1 MSEPADMPAE
11 EPPRKG
17 GIRYPRTPWPWVI
30 LASVLA
36 LLLIGS
42 VLFVLQNGHKADQE
56 ARASAQR
63 ELDLL
68 ASLIKTHLEQGH
80 YQGATQAVQ
89 TWGAKEE
96 HVVSLS
102 LQAGNGFSLGDYRRP
117 AASARSLRLET
128 DIPYAYHHT
137 ARLILVTDLD
147 PIRRQ
152 SQTLVLQL
160 GGAYLLLALLL
171 INLTRVMLL
180 HRGEAAALRAR
191 TAELDQA
198 LGRRDAAEAE
208 RDRLI
213 SVLEA
218 TTDLVSMAE
227 PNGNIL
233 YVNRAG
239 RRMTGLADQPT
250 ADLRIAQFHPPWA
263 YDLIVHQGIPAA
275 IRAGAWSGETAL
287 LGPDGHEIPV
297 SQVILS
303 HRDGEGRLEYLST
316 IMRDITEQKRLEG
329 QLRHFMDTLEE
340 AQAIAHLGS
349 WDLDLA
355 TGKASWSEE
364 EFRLLGYEPGAV
376 ESSVDNFLVR
386 VHPDDRDRV
395 FAEMQAAMT
404 REDGHYRVEHRVA
417 LPDGAERIVLEQG
430 RVTFDDARRP
440 LRMVG
445 TTLDVTEAR
454 RAERELQ
461 AHRHR
466 LEELVAERTREVR
479 DQAIIIDQIHDAVV
493 STDLDGCITGWN
505 QGAERLFG
513 YTAGEA
519 MGQDIGMLYFDRD
532 ALQREVVQPLREK
545 GAHEVEVVLRRKD
558 GMAIDVLLSLSLRRD
573 EEGRP
578 VGMIGYS
585 LDISARK
592 QAQRQLEQR
601 SDELATANR
610 ELEAFSSSV
619 SHDLRAPLRAIDGFS
634 QALQEDYGERLDEV
648 GRDYL
653 RRVRTAAQR
662 MSTLI
667 DDLLKLSRIS
677 RCPMQPAAVD
687 LSRMAAEILDE
698 LKEQQPGRNIAIS
711 VQPGLTAWGD
721 AGLLRTA
728 LENLL
733 GNAWKYT
740 GRTAAARIEVGSE
753 QTEAGTV
760 FHVRDNG
767 AGFDMRYAD
776 KLFGAFQR
784 LHHPSEF
791 EGTGIGLATVQ
802 RIIHRHGGRIW
813 AQASLGEGA
822 TFLFT
827 LGSGPV
833 LPTTPLSDENP
844 VTRLVRGGA
853 T

>member
-1 MSEPADMPAE
+1 M
-11 EPPRKG
+11 
-17 GIRYPRTPWPWVI
+17 
-30 LASVLA
+30 LA

-42 VLFVLQNGHKADQE
+42 VLFVQHQERKAYDE
-56 ARASAQR
+56 AHASARR

-68 ASLIKTHLEQGH
+68 ASLIKTHLDQGQ
-80 YQGATQAVQ
+80 YEGATQAIQ
-89 TWGAKEE
+89 AWGGKEA

-102 LQAGNGFSLGDYRRP
+102 LLAGNGFSLGDYRRP
-117 AASARSLRLET
+117 AASARSLRMET
-128 DIPYAYHHT
+128 DIPYAYHGQ
-137 ARLILVTDLD
+137 AKLILVTDLD
-147 PIRRQ
+147 PIRWHT
-152 SQTLVLQL
+152 QTLALQL
-160 GGAYLLLALLL
+160 GGAYVLLALLL
-171 INLTRVMLL
+171 VALTRLMLL

-191 TAELDQA
+191 SAELA
-198 LGRRDAAEAE
+198 EAMAHRAAAEAE
-208 RDRLI
+208 RDRLV

-218 TTDLVSMAE
+218 TTDLIGMAD
-227 PNGNIL
+227 PKGNIL
-233 YVNRAG
+233 YVNHAG
-239 RRMTGLADQPT
+239 RRMIGLVDQEVAGLPIS
-250 ADLRIAQFHPPWA
+250 AIHPPWA
-263 YDLIVHQGIPAA
+263 YERIVREGIPEAV
-275 IRAGAWSGETAL
+275 RTGAWTGETAL
-287 LGPDGHEIPV
+287 LGPDGREIPV

-303 HRDGEGRLEYLST
+303 HRDAQGQLEYLST
-316 IMRDITEQKRLEG
+316 IMRDITERKQTEG
-329 QLRHFMDTLEE
+329 QLSHFKDTLEE

-355 TGKASWSEE
+355 TGKASWSQE
-364 EFRLLGYEPGAV
+364 EFRLLGYAPGAV

-386 VHPDDRDRV
+386 VHPEDRDRV
-395 FAEMQAAMT
+395 WAEMQAAMT

-430 RVTFDDARRP
+430 RVSFDDTHRP

-445 TTLDVTEAR
+445 TTLDVTELR
-454 RAERELQ
+454 RAERELE
-461 AHRHR
+461 AHRLR
-466 LEELVAERTREVR
+466 LEDLVAERTREVR
-479 DQAIIIDQIHDAVV
+479 DQAAIIDQIHDAVV
-493 STDLDGCITGWN
+493 STDLDGRVTGWN
-505 QGAERLFG
+505 LGAERLFG
-513 YTAGEA
+513 YTASEA

-532 ALQREVVQPLREK
+532 TLQQEVVQPLREK

-585 LDISARK
+585 MDISTRK
-592 QAQRQLEQR
+592 QAERQLLQR
-601 SDELATANR
+601 SDELADANR
-610 ELEAFSSSV
+610 ELEAFSYSV

-634 QALQEDYGERLDEV
+634 QALQEDYGEHLDAS

-653 RRVRTAAQR
+653 RRVRNAAQR
-662 MSTLI
+662 MATLI
-667 DDLLKLSRIS
+667 DDLLELSRVS
-677 RCPMQPAAVD
+677 RSPLQPATVD
-687 LSRMAAEILDE
+687 LSRMAAEILAE
-698 LKEQQPGRNIAIS
+698 LQEQQPERNVAIS
-711 VQPGLTAWGD
+711 IQPGLTAWGD
-721 AGLLRTA
+721 PGLLRTA

-753 QTEAGTV
+753 HTEAGNV

-813 AQASLGEGA
+813 AQAIPGEGA
-822 TFLFT
+822 CFMFT
-827 LGSGPV
+827 LGSGPI
-833 LPTTPLSDENP
+833 LPNPPHSDQNFTTR
-844 VTRLVRGGA
+844 TIGGRGHEHD
-853 T
+853 